1 MVPNLSISYIG
12 SNRRLL
18 QFYEEEMM
26 DKKYNDTTI
35 KHILALIRW
44 GANGHNKLFKD
55 EADEIAKE
63 LGLEGHHYQANFIK
77 AQFGEI
83 PTFEPME
90 IPNAKE
96 TKSKTVELK
105 RIFDERWELEGLKYV
120 LNSIKD
126 ASKIGD
132 FRTKINASRLTG
144 GTVEKLRK
152 AGYKVEWDSNPSI
165 FGTPQIIIDWSGKDE
180 TQIPED

>member
-1 MVPNLSISYIG
+1 MVPGLLPSYINSDG
-12 SNRRLL
+12 RLL

-26 DKKYNDTTI
+26 DKNITI
-35 KHILALIRW
+35 ETI
-44 GANGHNKLFKD
+44 
-55 EADEIAKE
+55 
-63 LGLEGHHYQANFIK
+63 
-77 AQFGEI
+77 EI
-83 PTFEPME
+83 PS
-90 IPNAKE
+90 AKE

-152 AGYKVEWDSNPSI
+152 AGYKVEWDSNSSI
-165 FGTPQIIIDWSGKDE
+165 FGIPQVIIDWSGKDE